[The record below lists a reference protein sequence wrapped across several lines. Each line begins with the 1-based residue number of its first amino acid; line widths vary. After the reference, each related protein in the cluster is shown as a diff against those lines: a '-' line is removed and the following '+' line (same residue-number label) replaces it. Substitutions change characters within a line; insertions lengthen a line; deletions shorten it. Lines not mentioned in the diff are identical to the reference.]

1 MFLHCLIYCDKIC
14 QTSIKYFKGAGFNG
28 TKTPNA

>member
-14 QTSIKYFKGAGFNG
+14 QTSIKNLKGVGFDD